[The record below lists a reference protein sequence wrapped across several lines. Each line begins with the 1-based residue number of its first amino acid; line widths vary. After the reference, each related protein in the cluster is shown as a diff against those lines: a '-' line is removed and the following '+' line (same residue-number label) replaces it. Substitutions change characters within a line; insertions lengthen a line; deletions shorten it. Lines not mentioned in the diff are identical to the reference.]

1 MHVGHSFEKS
11 NTVTQQEKKNKPKM
25 AYSRDAFIRE
35 LLKGLE
41 RETGETGGI
50 LEIDWREAYHRLI
63 FNCI

>member
-1 MHVGHSFEKS
+1 MDDKEKLPDRCPIC
-11 NTVTQQEKKNKPKM
+11 KKVSNKPKM

-41 RETGETGGI
+41 REIGETGGI

-63 FNCI
+63 CNCI

>member
-1 MHVGHSFEKS
+1 MKDLR
-11 NTVTQQEKKNKPKM
+11 TVIILNKPKM

-41 RETGETGGI
+41 REREIERERETGETGGI

-63 FNCI
+63 CNCR

>member
-1 MHVGHSFEKS
+1 
-11 NTVTQQEKKNKPKM
+11 M

-35 LLKGLE
+35 LLKVLEREREIERE

-63 FNCI
+63 CNCRYPNID

>member
-1 MHVGHSFEKS
+1 
-11 NTVTQQEKKNKPKM
+11 M

-41 RETGETGGI
+41 REREKEREGETGGI

-63 FNCI
+63 CN